1 MSGAYIVSM
10 LGFPPLVWSFIVL
23 HPDSWEEVK
32 GFIEKFVGIEITE
45 PKDWC
50 GSKGSEWVPDYPF
63 GIDAQVACINHDNC
77 YKDASTPIGKLQ
89 CDVMLGCELF
99 YDCIFQGHESFLC
112 GALANTYAL
121 AVIFRGWEAW
131 GNAI

>member
-1 MSGAYIVSM
+1 MISGGMSGAYIVSM

-50 GSKGSEWVPDYPF
+50 GSEDYEWVPDYPF
-63 GIDAQVACINHDNC
+63 GIDAQEACINHDNC
-77 YKDASTPIGKLQ
+77 YKDASTAIGKLQ

-99 YDCIFQGHESFLC
+99 YDCIS
-112 GALANTYAL
+112 GA
-121 AVIFRGWEAW
+121 
-131 GNAI
+131 